1 MTSLCEQ
8 PRRRARNRKAERGLT
23 LIELSVALAI
33 VAVLFGGV
41 VMSVGA
47 ITGSKA
53 RASAGELGGV
63 IRSLYDTAALS
74 GKTCR
79 LVFQL
84 PAEKDERGA
93 TRYWAECAK
102 GNITTRRDRDEVL
115 REETRAAEDEVKRRS
130 RGSSRDTPSGST
142 PSASSPDSEPTLQEL
157 MAREKERVEAQA
169 TYSQYTAPEI
179 APRDLPGNVR
189 LSVWTQHQRDAVKS
203 GRAYLYFFPQGFTEK
218 AQVVVRQ
225 GNNAWTITV
234 APLTGKTAVVGE
246 ALEVPSR

>member
-1 MTSLCEQ
+1 MTALPGQ
-8 PRRRARNRKAERGLT
+8 NRRRPRNRRAERGLT

-33 VAVLFGGV
+33 VAVLFASVALG
-41 VMSVGA
+41 VGA

-63 IRSLYDTAALS
+63 IRSLYDTAALT

-79 LVFQL
+79 LVFLL
-84 PAEKDERGA
+84 PAEKDEQSA

-115 REETRAAEDEVKRRS
+115 RDDTRAAEDEAKNKGR
-130 RGSSRDTPSGST
+130 SSRDSFSR
-142 PSASSPDSEPTLQEL
+142 SSSSDSEPTLQEL
-157 MAREKERVEAQA
+157 MAREKDRVEAQA
-169 TYSQYTAPEI
+169 TFSQYTSEEI

-189 LSVWTQHQRDAVKS
+189 LAIWTQHQREAVKS

-218 AQVVVRQ
+218 AQVVLRQ
-225 GNNAWTITV
+225 GNNAWTIVV
-234 APLTGKTAVVGE
+234 APLTGKTKVVGE
-246 ALEVPSR
+246 ALEVPDR